1 MVAGSISSC
10 CYWNFSLILS
20 FRPHYDPRVYE
31 VCNKNEYHEYFV
43 RDKGGRCV
51 QLTDLLPVF
60 AETLKS
66 GRLKLLE
73 TQRFVQIVLYLLLN

>member
-1 MVAGSISSC
+1 
-10 CYWNFSLILS
+10 
-20 FRPHYDPRVYE
+20 
-31 VCNKNEYHEYFV
+31 V